1 MKPYEVLIVYHPNS
15 WSAKQ
20 IGRDLT
26 HITENFGLI
35 PHVDPAHGPLT
46 LKKPNWASEELHAE
60 VRRRT
65 FRTRQAED
73 WHYDGDLGGGAN
85 PNCALVLWS
94 TNHPT
99 EIKYNGIIYTHDP
112 YELVIFNNLSV
123 RHRRPPNCPR
133 IRWTFRQRV
142 QIPEHFNLP

>member
-1 MKPYEVLIVYHPNS
+1 MKPYEVLAVYKPDIWRAS
-15 WSAKQ
+15 K
-20 IGRDLT
+20 IGKDLT
-26 HITENFGLI
+26 TITKKAGLI
-35 PHVDPAHGPLT
+35 PHNDPAHGPL
-46 LKKPNWASEELHAE
+46 LKVPWVDESLHAE

-65 FRTRQAED
+65 FKTKQAEG

-85 PNCALVLWS
+85 PNCAIVLWS

-99 EIKYNGIIYTHDP
+99 EIKYEEKIYTPEP
-112 YELVIFNNLSV
+112 YELVIFNNLTC

-142 QIPEHFNLP
+142 KVPEHLKLP